1 MSTLADHTEAA
12 ETNWLQSFRQKSL
25 EFHLVASQCHLR
37 DFLMT
42 YDRKSCIDITRNRFA
57 FQRSLNKMTEA
68 QDIKFSAQFFP
79 SLKLIMCGWMGQG
92 WGWCTFDFMLR

>member
-12 ETNWLQSFRQKSL
+12 ETNWTFDWRLQSFRQKSL

-42 YDRKSCIDITRNRFA
+42 YDRQSCIGITGNRFA
-57 FQRSLNKMTEA
+57 FQRSLNKVTEA

-79 SLKLIMCGWMGQG
+79 SLKLVVCG
-92 WGWCTFDFMLR
+92 